1 MELVQ
6 YVKWTKEGERKHF
19 LELAKIHQNDSDLV
33 EAVVN
38 ELKVDR
44 LTAMIAVTKM
54 KEKIKE
60 LKK

>member
-6 YVKWTKEGERKHF
+6 YVKWTKEGERKYF

-60 LKK
+60 LRK